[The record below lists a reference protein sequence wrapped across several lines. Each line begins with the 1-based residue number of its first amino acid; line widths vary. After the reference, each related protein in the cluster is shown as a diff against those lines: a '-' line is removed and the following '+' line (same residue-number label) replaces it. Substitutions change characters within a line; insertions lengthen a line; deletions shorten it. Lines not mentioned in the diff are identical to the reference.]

1 MKLFLIILI
10 FLFTS
15 SLLAEEIP
23 KIQCTLD
30 EVQDV
35 INGKYYKSN
44 DTFLFDISITDE
56 KIFSGGEEKN
66 LVKGKVKGPLF
77 CGDGK
82 FNNDSSASDERYFL
96 WCGTHAGE
104 KYYWYHFQIWRYTET
119 FLMLHHI
126 DDITQTMS
134 WGKCKKAEQKL

>member
-44 DTFLFDISITDE
+44 DTFLFEPDIIQMTVGVGV
-56 KIFSGGEEKN
+56 FSLGVAGIV
-66 LVKGKVKGPLF
+66 LGK
-77 CGDGK
+77 
-82 FNNDSSASDERYFL
+82 ASDLIGRKPILLLGVAFAVVIYIIF
-96 WCGTHAGE
+96 
-104 KYYWYHFQIWRYTET
+104 FN
-119 FLMLHHI
+119 
-126 DDITQTMS
+126 
-134 WGKCKKAEQKL
+134 